1 MSEANRQSDAILA
14 EVQKQFTDSLKQDKR
29 LMNLA
34 KRIRDGTNYS
44 DANDYAVRLGE
55 LLSEALTDNTAGFS
69 YVARDIAEAVLPP
82 MFKLDYDLMS
92 VVVQTVQNN
101 INKAAGIGLAA
112 QVPEYDAPRIAGLID
127 AVANTQ
133 SPDQLQTMLAEP
145 VVNFTQSIVD
155 YAVRDNARV
164 QSKAGLQAYIVRSA
178 EAYKTVTRPHIVRS
192 KKGKIYTYNRTYTE
206 PCKWCAA
213 LAGRYVYDEVR
224 DSGNDVFRRHE
235 SCRCTVTYELGKQ
248 RTDAWTKATWTDA
261 DAQNSRQLI
270 QQRTEELQRQRAQQ
284 AANTEK
290 RLNDV
295 QTIMQ
300 ELGYSARGASIFRN
314 ANKADIERY
323 GLDFVIDRARNAR

>member
-1 MSEANRQSDAILA
+1 MSEANIRSDAILA

-29 LMNLA
+29 LLNLA

-133 SPDQLQTMLAEP
+133 SPEQLQTTLAEP

-164 QSKAGLQAYIVRSA
+164 QAKAGLQAYIVR
-178 EAYKTVTRPHIVRS
+178 ETEKHNVVTKEHKVYS
-192 KKGKIYTYNRTYTE
+192 KKGKPYTYMRTYIE
-206 PCKWCAA
+206 PCNWCSS
-213 LAGRYVYDEVR
+213 LAGRYNYADVR
-224 DSGNDVFRRHE
+224 DTGNDVYRRHKA
-235 SCRCTVTYELGKQ
+235 CRCIITYELGDLRQDVRSKVEW
-248 RTDAWTKATWTDA
+248 TVKDAA
-261 DAQNSRQLI
+261 NSRQRI

-300 ELGYSARGASIFRN
+300 ELGYSAKGASKFRN

-323 GLDFVIDRARNAR
+323 GLDWVIDRARNAR